1 MSINF
6 KNAFGVH
13 EAALSLRAQ
22 RAEVLAANLANADTP
37 NFKARDIDFS
47 EMFKN
52 VEAGKS
58 GRLIKTHRMHGDT
71 RSDTGVAN
79 LAYRIPMQPDTGDGN
94 TVDAQVEQ
102 AKFAENAMQYET
114 SLRFLNGKIK
124 GLKLAL
130 KGE

>member
-6 KNAFGVH
+6 NNAFGVH
-13 EAALSLRAQ
+13 EAALSMRAK

-47 EMFKN
+47 SMFQK
-52 VEAGKS
+52 VQGSQAGQ
-58 GRLIKTHRMHGDT
+58 LIKTHANHLDT
-71 RSDTGVAN
+71 RVDNDIAGLS
-79 LAYRIPMQPDTGDGN
+79 YRVPLQPDTGDGN
-94 TVDAQVEQ
+94 TVDSQVEQ

-124 GLKLAL
+124 GLLLAL